1 VVPVEVL
8 LAGVVPRPAVF
19 SHYGRP
25 ATRLAPSWFAGTA
38 AALVTA
44 VLVAGVVAPAGALTA
59 AGGAVGADGR
69 TATAAGSYGPDGGSS
84 RGTDATD
91 AGVVATATFRSTVG
105 AAASS
110 FTADVD
116 ALSQAVNAGDVP
128 AARTDELAAQ
138 AQYDALRYLS
148 GSGSATSSPVDERP
162 GDVPSGAH
170 LAGLH
175 LVERDLWV
183 GGDASAAVVPLVA
196 AAPLME
202 VALERLQLSPHAI
215 DLVAD
220 RELGWVTSVAVP
232 GLEETFSHLDSVD
245 VAATVS
251 AARAAFD
258 AVAPL
263 GHLVA
268 AGPTATAEA
277 RFATLAGAVQALGPP
292 GTVPDHAIPDARWRS
307 VAEDADATASV
318 LSELAPALAGYGP
331 RQIYGYNS

>member
-1 VVPVEVL
+1 MTSP
-8 LAGVVPRPAVF
+8 
-19 SHYGRP
+19 
-25 ATRLAPSWFAGTA
+25 APSRSAAAAALATA

-44 VLVAGVVAPAGALTA
+44 VLVAGVVVPGGTLTA

-69 TATAAGSYGPDGGSS
+69 TATVAGSYGPDGGSS
-84 RGTDATD
+84 RAGADATD

-105 AAASS
+105 AAATA

-116 ALSQAVNAGDVP
+116 ALSQAVGAGDVP

-148 GSGSATSSPVDERP
+148 GSGSATSSAVDERP

-183 GGDASAAVVPLVA
+183 GGDAAAAVAPLVA
-196 AAPLME
+196 AAPQME
-202 VALERLQLSPHAI
+202 VALERLQLSPRAI

-220 RELGWVTSVAVP
+220 KELGWVTSVAVP
-232 GLEETFSHLDSVD
+232 GLEETYSHLDSVD

-258 AVAPL
+258 AVVPL

-268 AGPTATAEA
+268 AGPTATAEG

-292 GTVPDHAIPDARWRS
+292 GTAPDHAIPDARWRS

-318 LSELAPALAGYGP
+318 LSEIAPTLAGYGP